1 MNLGN
6 ECMRRRANIVVHLFL
21 SVRTLVLSCGG
32 VKIPRVVRGAPRCA
46 PPQKTVL
53 FGPVKK
59 FCAFGCMIE
68 GI

>member
-46 PPQKTVL
+46 PP
-53 FGPVKK
+53 KK
-59 FCAFGCMIE
+59 RYFLGQSKSFVHSVA
-68 GI
+68 